1 LQGQN
6 DDFEDFYTQVHLGKK
21 KKKIDPQ
28 MHYFEKENSLNL
40 VLPA

>member
-6 DDFEDFYTQVHLGKK
+6 DDFEDFYTQVHLGK